1 MSKTVQTKGS
11 AKEQN
16 HSGVVKIS
24 WYFERPHEFCG
35 FQSVPVNFEAIF
47 MLVYTLTHLSHI
59 VITHLKCHA
68 IFMVWHTEIIH

>member
-24 WYFERPHEFCG
+24 WYFKRP
-35 FQSVPVNFEAIF
+35 
-47 MLVYTLTHLSHI
+47 L
-59 VITHLKCHA
+59 
-68 IFMVWHTEIIH
+68 